1 MSANYDS
8 GFGGSSDALSP
19 SNRAGSMRS
28 LSEQSGKVAE
38 EIGELGRVA
47 VSQAGEVASNLRVKG
62 ERALHAGAERAK
74 QARKDFEGAVSA
86 NPMKSV
92 LIAAG
97 VGIAIGYLLRRR

>member
-1 MSANYDS
+1 MSANYDAS
-8 GFGGSSDALSP
+8 LGGSSDALSK
-19 SNRAGSMRS
+19 RAGSMRS
-28 LSEQSGKVAE
+28 LSEQGGKVAE

-47 VSQAGEVASNLRVKG
+47 VSQASDVASNLRTKG
-62 ERALHAGAERAK
+62 QEALAAGKQRTV

-97 VGIAIGYLLRRR
+97 VGIAIGYLLRSRR